1 MAVFKVFYSKML
13 SDYQIVKCSVW
24 IYNITKVIQCSC
36 RYTPTTERIK
46 SKKILVIRNKVMF
59 HRRDEGRTCL
69 LEILII
75 PYGKV
80 KAGYATLDVKKKQA
94 GEDILSLS

>member
-1 MAVFKVFYSKML
+1 
-13 SDYQIVKCSVW
+13 
-24 IYNITKVIQCSC
+24 
-36 RYTPTTERIK
+36 
-46 SKKILVIRNKVMF
+46 MF
-59 HRRDEGRTCL
+59 HRRDEGRTYF

-94 GEDILSLS
+94 GEDTLSLS